1 MTKTVCTTPVGVVV
15 AEAGASAGRQGS
27 FGSQGGGRLL
37 VAGVV
42 ISDGRRGARY
52 KIGESHNTVRF
63 GWTYKI

>member
-1 MTKTVCTTPVGVVV
+1 V